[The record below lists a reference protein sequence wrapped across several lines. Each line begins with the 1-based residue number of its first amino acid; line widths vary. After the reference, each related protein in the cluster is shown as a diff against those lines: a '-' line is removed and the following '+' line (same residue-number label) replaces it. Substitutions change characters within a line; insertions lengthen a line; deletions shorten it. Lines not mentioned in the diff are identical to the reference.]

1 MAPSITTTEEK
12 GKVDEQDQE
21 KLEQEQATE
30 KFFPD
35 TSFAEI
41 NRRIVKLISVSVS
54 IYLFTL
60 WLNIT
65 NISIQAEYT

>member
-65 NISIQAEYT
+65 NISI